1 MRLGIALGAVML
13 FAAGCTSP
21 LPQPLPAG
29 AGVTVGDIR
38 GSWRGTWGG
47 APAALLITDQQL
59 QAGYSGLYIGSYQLL
74 GNERPGVSGILTS
87 QIDKEQ
93 TSVRAYGWFG
103 GLDAQLTLRILADS
117 PSGQQRLT
125 LRPGGPDRLVGVGE
139 SSFRWG
145 PNGPIELTRVR
156 QGPSAEAGY
165 WYYCPSVLA
174 YYPQTRTCDQPWV
187 KVPPRRE

>member
-1 MRLGIALGAVML
+1 MRLVSGVAAVML
-13 FAAGCTSP
+13 LAAGCTTP

-29 AGVTVGDIR
+29 AGVVVGDIR

-47 APAALLITDQQL
+47 TPAALLITDQQI

-87 QIDKEQ
+87 QIDKDQ

-103 GLDAQLTLRILADS
+103 GVEGQLTLRILADW
-117 PSGQQRLT
+117 PNGQQRLT
-125 LRPGGPDRLVGVGE
+125 LRPDGPDRFVGMGE

-156 QGPSAEAGY
+156 
-165 WYYCPSVLA
+165 
-174 YYPQTRTCDQPWV
+174 
-187 KVPPRRE
+187 